1 LYYIL
6 VKDNTFNKKEK
17 RIVKMRIE
25 MQSREF
31 DKKEMFKM
39 ANDNHLLMKNLPDDT
54 ILNVTDYVR
63 YTTDDGKEVAVF
75 YNTDIETG
83 EIVTIATSSPI
94 VIKTA
99 ESAFHFMDTYNLQ
112 FRLTRS
118 QSKAGRTYMNFELV

>member
-1 LYYIL
+1 
-6 VKDNTFNKKEK
+6 
-17 RIVKMRIE
+17 MRIE
-25 MQSREF
+25 VQSREF

-54 ILNVTDYVR
+54 NVNVTDYVR
-63 YTTDDGKEVAVF
+63 YTTDDGKEVSIF
-75 YNTDIETG
+75 YHINTETG
-83 EIVTIATSSPI
+83 EVVTIATSSPT

-112 FRLTRS
+112 FKLTRS

>member
-1 LYYIL
+1 M
-6 VKDNTFNKKEK
+6 
-17 RIVKMRIE
+17 KMRIE
-25 MQSREF
+25 VQSREF

-54 ILNVTDYVR
+54 IVNVTDYVR
-63 YTTDDGKEVAVF
+63 YTTDDGKEVAIF
-75 YNTDIETG
+75 YHSNTETG
-83 EIVTIATSSPI
+83 EVITIATSSPT

-112 FRLTRS
+112 FKLTRS

>member
-1 LYYIL
+1 
-6 VKDNTFNKKEK
+6 
-17 RIVKMRIE
+17 MRIE

-39 ANDNHLLMKNLPDDT
+39 TNDNHLLMKNLSDGSV
-54 ILNVTDYVR
+54 INVTDYVR

-75 YNTDIETG
+75 YNTDLDTG
-83 EIVTIATSSPI
+83 EVVTIATSSPT

-99 ESAFHFMDTYNLQ
+99 ESAFHFMGTYNLQ
-112 FRLTRS
+112 FKLTRS

>member
-1 LYYIL
+1 
-6 VKDNTFNKKEK
+6 
-17 RIVKMRIE
+17 MRIE

-39 ANDNHLLMKNLPDDT
+39 TNDNHLLMKNLSDAT
-54 ILNVTDYVR
+54 IVNVTDYVR

-75 YNTDIETG
+75 YHTNTETG
-83 EIVTIATSSPI
+83 EVVTIATSSPT

-99 ESAFHFMDTYNLQ
+99 ESAFHFMETYNLQ
-112 FRLTRS
+112 FKLTRS